1 MQDASRE
8 KSQLDKFHEAAREL
22 GTDESEEA
30 FDRVLKKVGSAK
42 PALPAQSQPKA
53 SRKKEPDT
61 PQ

>member
-42 PALPAQSQPKA
+42 PAPLEKPKQKPASDK
-53 SRKKEPDT
+53 
-61 PQ
+61 